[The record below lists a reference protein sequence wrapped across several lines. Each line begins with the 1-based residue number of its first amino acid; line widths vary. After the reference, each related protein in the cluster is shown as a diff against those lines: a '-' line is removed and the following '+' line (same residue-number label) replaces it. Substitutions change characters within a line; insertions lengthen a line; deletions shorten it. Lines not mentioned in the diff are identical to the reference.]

1 MFRKLKKFFAVLT
14 IMILFPYII
23 TVFANGKSINTEK
36 ETDKKDALLQE
47 HCIGVLAKEVSAD
60 YEEEML
66 KVQALLV
73 RTTVYKEVEELGEE
87 ILNQEGFGD
96 IGDIETSWYK
106 KLEKIWEETEGEVIM
121 YEDKLAL
128 VPFHQVSNG
137 KTRIGSEV
145 LGSEDYP
152 YLQMKECPK
161 DVEAA
166 NQMESKFIEVT
177 GAKVEAYD
185 SAGYALNVTVWE
197 EKINGESFRN
207 TYGLASSCFELQEF
221 ENNTRVVTKGVG
233 HGLGL
238 SQYTANEM
246 AKDGKTYKEIL
257 QFFFEGTEIKEVAE
271 ILWNVE

>member
-1 MFRKLKKFFAVLT
+1 MFRKLKKFFAILT
-14 IMILFPYII
+14 IVVLFPYII
-23 TVFANGKSINTEK
+23 TVFANGKSVNNKE
-36 ETDKKDALLQE
+36 ETDKKDVLLKE
-47 HCIGVLAKEVSAD
+47 HCIGLLAKEVTAD

-73 RTTVYKEVEELGEE
+73 RTTVYKEVEELGED
-87 ILNQEGFGD
+87 IMNQEDFGN

-106 KLEKIWEETEGEVIM
+106 KLEQIWDETEGEVIM
-121 YEDKLAL
+121 YQDKLAL

-145 LGSEDYP
+145 LGSEEYP
-152 YLQMKECPK
+152 YLKMIECPK
-161 DVEAA
+161 DVEAD
-166 NQMESKFIEVT
+166 NQMESKFIEVK
-177 GAKVEAYD
+177 GVKVESYD
-185 SAGYALNVTVWE
+185 SAGYAISVTVGE
-197 EKINGESFRN
+197 EKINGESFRD
-207 TYGLASSCFELQEF
+207 TYGLASSCFELQTF
-221 ENNTRVVTKGVG
+221 ENNTRVITKGVG

-246 AKDGKTYKEIL
+246 AKEGKTYKEIL